1 MKCDAVWLHQSRVS
15 VRCASRELNVVL
27 LITAHKRAI
36 SDQFQI
42 RLHGSFLERMKVSGQ
57 LCPNPFA
64 ELCGLSGQE
73 PLQVECHRLDRG
85 TAVNGDFQVQSS
97 VKPTNRQRGETE
109 AGMCNKP
116 KKSCEYC
123 PQDEGSSPKRTI
135 KSPMGIRYFGDGE
148 LKLLFNTP
156 PDEES
161 TGSGPCSGAV
171 EPGPDRAQ

>member
-1 MKCDAVWLHQSRVS
+1 MKPGGLL
-15 VRCASRELNVVL
+15 LNAVL
-27 LITAHKRAI
+27 LITAHKRNAI
-36 SDQFQI
+36 SDQFPI
-42 RLHGSFLERMKVSGQ
+42 RFHGRFLERMKANGQ

-123 PQDEGSSPKRTI
+123 PQDEGSSLKRTI
-135 KSPMGIRYFGDGE
+135 KPPMGIRYFGDGDGAATCGPGWPRGNCPTACGDSS
-148 LKLLFNTP
+148 LYRRR
-156 PDEES
+156 ES
-161 TGSGPCSGAV
+161 RHSY
-171 EPGPDRAQ
+171 RA